1 MTNTCGNSWQ
11 IIFSPQD
18 VVDEAFDTFA
28 ENFFDVVSID
38 YTDDEK
44 EQYIGYTHKQ
54 PDEEEMKTI
63 AKNLGIELPEYE
75 CVFIPATNWLT
86 KNVIKFPPIET
97 EDFYIYGSHEEKAP
111 QTSKLAIKIYAAT
124 AFGSGQHQTT
134 RSCLKILSLLN
145 AKGYK
150 AQNILDMG
158 CGSGILAL
166 SACKLWNDAQALGAD
181 IDGEA
186 VAVTL
191 QNAKDNDLSERV
203 HAVES
208 NGYSN
213 PQIVARAPF
222 ELIFANILARPL
234 IEMAEDLAKNTS
246 LGGYAVLSGFIEEQI
261 DWVVDTYKQFG
272 FELVEIV
279 KDDNWR
285 AVLMEKTK

>member
-63 AKNLGIELPEYE
+63 AKNLGIELPDYE

-272 FELVEIV
+272 FEPVEIV

-285 AVLMEKTK
+285 AVLMEKIK

>member
-63 AKNLGIELPEYE
+63 AKNLGIELPDYE

-111 QTSKLAIKIYAAT
+111 KTSKLAIKIYAAT

-285 AVLMEKTK
+285 AVLMEKIK

>member
-63 AKNLGIELPEYE
+63 AKNLGIELPDYE
-75 CVFIPATNWLT
+75 CIFIPATNWLT

-124 AFGSGQHQTT
+124 AFGDRKS
-134 RSCLKILSLLN
+134 
-145 AKGYK
+145 
-150 AQNILDMG
+150 
-158 CGSGILAL
+158 
-166 SACKLWNDAQALGAD
+166 
-181 IDGEA
+181 
-186 VAVTL
+186 
-191 QNAKDNDLSERV
+191 
-203 HAVES
+203 
-208 NGYSN
+208 
-213 PQIVARAPF
+213 IV
-222 ELIFANILARPL
+222 
-234 IEMAEDLAKNTS
+234 
-246 LGGYAVLSGFIEEQI
+246 
-261 DWVVDTYKQFG
+261 
-272 FELVEIV
+272 
-279 KDDNWR
+279 
-285 AVLMEKTK
+285 

>member
-63 AKNLGIELPEYE
+63 AKNLGIELPDYE

>member
-54 PDEEEMKTI
+54 PDEEEMKTT
-63 AKNLGIELPEYE
+63 AKNLGIELPDYE

>member
-11 IIFSPQD
+11 VIFSPQNE
-18 VVDEAFDTFA
+18 VDEAFDNFA

-44 EQYIGYTHKQ
+44 EQYIGYMHAQ
-54 PDEEEMKTI
+54 PNEEEMKAT
-63 AKNLGIELPEYE
+63 AANFGIELPEYK

-166 SACKLWNDAQALGAD
+166 SACKLWNNAEALGAD

-191 QNAKDNDLSERV
+191 QNAKDNDLAERV

-213 PQIVARAPF
+213 QQIAARAPF

-234 IEMAEDLAKNTS
+234 IEMAEDLAKNTV
-246 LGGYAVLSGFIEEQI
+246 LGGYAVLSGFIEEQT
-261 DWVVDTYKQFG
+261 DWVVGTYKQYG
-272 FELVEIV
+272 FEPIEII

-285 AVLMEKTK
+285 AVLMEKTA

>member
-11 IIFSPQD
+11 VIFSPQNE
-18 VVDEAFDTFA
+18 VDEAFDSFA

-38 YTDDEK
+38 YTNDEK
-44 EQYIGYTHKQ
+44 EQYIGYMHTQ
-54 PDEEEMKTI
+54 PDEEEMKAT
-63 AKNLGIELPEYE
+63 AANFGIELPEYK

-111 QTSKLAIKIYAAT
+111 RTSKLAIKIYAAT

-166 SACKLWNDAQALGAD
+166 SACKLWKNAQALGAD

-186 VAVTL
+186 VTVTL

-234 IEMAEDLAKNTS
+234 IEMAEDLAKNTT
-246 LGGYAVLSGFIEEQI
+246 LGGYAVLSGFIEEQT
-261 DWVVDTYKQFG
+261 DWVVGTYKQYG
-272 FELVEIV
+272 FEPVEII

-285 AVLMEKTK
+285 AVLMEKTA